1 MAFLPVKPGPE
12 PFDFVMVTGDAYVDH
27 PSFGHAL
34 IARLIEDRGFS
45 IGILPQPV
53 TDADYT
59 RLGEPRIG
67 FLISPGVVDSMVDNY
82 TVARRRRT
90 FDDYSDEGKCG
101 RRPDRALTVYARA
114 LRRLYPDAA
123 IVAGGVEASLRRFAH
138 YDYWADRVMP
148 SVLADAPVDLVVY
161 GMGEVPFWDI
171 LDRVE
176 RGIPLA
182 GIRDV
187 PGTCY
192 YDRLENLPKSVRNCF
207 DRTSDRY
214 VLCPSFEE
222 VRDNKVSY
230 CKAFRLQ
237 RECNDYRNGKGILQ
251 RNGSG
256 YVVCNPPQRPMT
268 EAECDRVYAFPYE
281 RTFHPM
287 YKFVP
292 AIEEVRFSI
301 NSHRGC
307 VGDCAFCAI
316 AYHSGKYIQ
325 RRSEASVLAEAK
337 AITELPDFK
346 GNIHDV
352 GGPSANFYDFSCK
365 KSEKSGFCRDRSC
378 VGQEIC
384 KNVHVSHKR
393 YAEMLRKVRAL
404 PGVKR
409 VFIRSGIRFDYL
421 MADPDEQFF
430 NELCKYYVS
439 GQLKV
444 APEHISDPVL
454 KIMNKPKNEV
464 YRRFVEKFREKN
476 LRLKKDQ
483 YIVPYFISSHPGC
496 TLADAVKLTEYL
508 KSIHYMPLQVQDF
521 YPTPS
526 TKATTMFWTGLDPDT
541 LEPVYVPR
549 SEEEKA
555 MQRAL
560 LQYRKKENEPLIRKA
575 LRLCGRADLIGNGK
589 SCIVREE
596 KKEVRIK

>member
-1 MAFLPVKPGPE
+1 MSFLPVERGDE
-12 PFDFVMVTGDAYVDH
+12 PFDFVLISGDAYVDH

-34 IARLIEDRGFS
+34 ISRLIEDRGFS
-45 IGILPQPV
+45 VGILPQPV
-53 TDADYT
+53 AEEDYQK
-59 RLGEPRIG
+59 LGEPRIG
-67 FLISPGVVDSMVDNY
+67 FLISPGVVDSMVNNY
-82 TVARRRRT
+82 TVSRRRRT
-90 FDDYSDEGKCG
+90 FDEYSEEGKFG
-101 RRPDRALTVYARA
+101 RRPDRALTVYART
-114 LRRLYPDAA
+114 LRKLYPSAA

-138 YDYWADRVMP
+138 YDYWNDCVMP
-148 SVLADAPVDLVVY
+148 SVLCDAPVDLVVY

-182 GIRDV
+182 KIRDV

-192 YDRLENLPKSVRNCF
+192 FDTLDNLPRSVRAAF
-207 DRTSDRY
+207 DRTSDKY
-214 VLCPSFEE
+214 ILCPSYEE
-222 VRDNKVSY
+222 VRENKVSY

-237 RECNDYRNGKGILQ
+237 HAYNDYKAAKGIIQ
-251 RNGSG
+251 RNGGG

-268 EAECDRVYAFPYE
+268 EAECDRVYALPFE

-292 AIEEVRFSI
+292 AIEEVRFSV

-325 RRSEASVLAEAK
+325 RRSEESVLEEVK
-337 AITELPDFK
+337 KLTELPDFK

-352 GGPSANFYDFSCK
+352 GGPSANFYDFACD
-365 KSEKSGFCRDRSC
+365 KSEKLGFCRDRSC
-378 VGQEIC
+378 MGHEMC
-384 KNVHVSHKR
+384 KNVKVSHKK
-393 YAEMLRKVRAL
+393 YGELLRKVRAV

-444 APEHISDPVL
+444 APEHVSDNVL
-454 KIMNKPKNEV
+454 KLMNKPKNEV
-464 YRRFVEKFREKN
+464 YQRFVKRFKEKN

-496 TLADAVKLTEYL
+496 TLKDAVTLTEYL
-508 KSIHYMPLQVQDF
+508 KSINYMPLQVQDF

-526 TKATTMFWTGLDPDT
+526 TKSTTMFWTGLDPDT
-541 LEPVYVPR
+541 LKPVYVAR

-560 LQYRKKENEPLIRKA
+560 LQYRKKENEALIRKA
-575 LRLCGRADLIGNGK
+575 LKLCGREDLIGNGK
-589 SCIVREE
+589 NCIIGE
-596 KKEVRIK
+596 KRKEGKR

>member
-1 MAFLPVKPGPE
+1 MAFLPVAPQSE
-12 PFDFVMVTGDAYVDH
+12 PFDFVMITGDAYVDH

-34 IARLIEDRGFS
+34 IARLVEDRGFS
-45 IGILPQPV
+45 IGIIPQPLA
-53 TDADYT
+53 DADYT
-59 RLGEPRIG
+59 RLGEPKIG
-67 FLISPGVVDSMVDNY
+67 FLISPGVVDSMVNNY
-82 TVARRRRT
+82 TVSKRRRT
-90 FDDYSDEGKCG
+90 FDEYSDEGKFG
-101 RRPDRALTVYARA
+101 RRPDRALTVYAKA
-114 LRRLYPDAA
+114 LRRLYPQSA
-123 IVAGGVEASLRRFAH
+123 ILAGGVEASLRRFAH
-138 YDYWADRVMP
+138 YDYWADCVMP
-148 SVLADAPVDLVVY
+148 SVLCDAPVDLVVY

-171 LDRVE
+171 LDRVS
-176 RGIPLA
+176 RGVPLA
-182 GIRDV
+182 KIRDV
-187 PGTCY
+187 RGTCY
-192 YDRLENLPKSVRNCF
+192 YDKLENLPKAVRACF
-207 DRTSDRY
+207 DRTSDKY
-214 VLCPSFEE
+214 LLCPSYEE
-222 VRDNKVSY
+222 VRDNPVGY

-237 RECNDYRNGKGILQ
+237 RIYNDFHAGKGLIQ
-251 RNGSG
+251 RNRGG

-287 YKFVP
+287 YKSVP
-292 AIEEVRFSI
+292 AIEEVRFSV

-316 AYHSGKYIQ
+316 AYHSGKTIQ
-325 RRSEASVLAEAK
+325 RRSEASVLAEVETLTK
-337 AITELPDFK
+337 LPDFK

-352 GGPSANFYDFSCK
+352 GGPSANFYDFACE
-365 KSEKSGFCRDRSC
+365 KSEKFGFCKDRSC

-384 KNVHVSHKR
+384 KNAKVSHKR
-393 YAEMLRKVRAL
+393 YAELLRKVRAV

-444 APEHISDPVL
+444 APEHISDNVL

-464 YRRFVEKFREKN
+464 YQRFVARFREKN
-476 LRLKKDQ
+476 LKLKKDQ

-496 TLADAVKLTEYL
+496 TLSDAVELTLYL

-541 LEPVYVPR
+541 LKPVPVAK

-560 LQYRKKENEPLIRKA
+560 LQYRKKENEALIRKA
-575 LRLCGRADLIGNGK
+575 LKRCGREDLIGNGK
-589 SCIVREE
+589 NCIVGAE
-596 KKEVRIK
+596 KKEERR